1 MKTKRPVTRRDGSGR
16 KGGVPRLL
24 PLFCRA
30 RLGSISPAE
39 GPAYPVTARS
49 VPPLARQSVRAALR
63 EPGHRSL
70 IVCHHVSVQI
80 VWMLIPAER
89 RVTLQMIKW

>member
-1 MKTKRPVTRRDGSGR
+1 
-16 KGGVPRLL
+16 
-24 PLFCRA
+24 
-30 RLGSISPAE
+30 
-39 GPAYPVTARS
+39 
-49 VPPLARQSVRAALR
+49 LR